1 MSTLVAFLA
10 PDGSGGVLASIPCGR
25 RMLQLSIGHDA
36 QFLLVDADS
45 RRAEETSVWEGA
57 EAIRRL
63 AQALEDA
70 FEKA

>member
-1 MSTLVAFLA
+1 
-10 PDGSGGVLASIPCGR
+10 
-25 RMLQLSIGHDA
+25 MLQLSIGHDA